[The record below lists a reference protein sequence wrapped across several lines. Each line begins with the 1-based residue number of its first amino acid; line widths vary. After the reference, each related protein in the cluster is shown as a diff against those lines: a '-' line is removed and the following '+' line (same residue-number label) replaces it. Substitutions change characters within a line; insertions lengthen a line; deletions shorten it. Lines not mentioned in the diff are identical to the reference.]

1 MGVELKDAACAET
14 KVIIA
19 LQIQEGREAMA
30 SKEYVDQYTKAG
42 TAVVLRLTQPWH
54 GSGRV
59 VNGDSAFASVTTAMA
74 CQDKGL
80 HFTGL
85 VKKATTM
92 FPKKYFDMQ
101 EYVNNG
107 SSETLTASI
116 DGNTF
121 IAPCWADTTRKYFIS
136 THNTTLDGNPHG
148 KKRWREI
155 DDNEEHGTEVVYQYT
170 KRTRLVHD
178 YFAAASVIDISNH
191 ARQSGLALETAWV
204 TQHWDHRVIST
215 ILGIIAFHMW
225 QHFHPQGKDYSHADF
240 TEEVAYRLLTSEEPP
255 ASEALDST
263 LLEPPSQITS
273 CIHVYKS
280 LSSLDVY
287 ISRGKSGLR
296 RCCECGSIAA
306 HYCPTCSD
314 VMDGKMV
321 TLSGLQRGSECLMKH
336 AAMQQ

>member
-1 MGVELKDAACAET
+1 MVT
-14 KVIIA
+14 V
-19 LQIQEGREAMA
+19 
-30 SKEYVDQYTKAG
+30 
-42 TAVVLRLTQPWH
+42 
-54 GSGRV
+54 
-59 VNGDSAFASVTTAMA
+59 FASGTTAIA
-74 CQDKGL
+74 CRDKGL

-85 VKKATTM
+85 VKTATTM

-121 IAPCWADTTRKYFIS
+121 IAHCWANTSRKYFIS

-155 DDNEEHGTEVVYQYT
+155 DDNKEHGTEVVYQYT

-178 YFAAASVIDISNH
+178 YFAAASVIDINNH
-191 ARQSGLALETAWV
+191 ARQSGLTLETAWV

-240 TEEVAYRLLTSEEPP
+240 TEEVAYHLLTSEEPS

-263 LLEPPSQITS
+263 INLGT
-273 CIHVYKS
+273 H
-280 LSSLDVY
+280 
-287 ISRGKSGLR
+287 R
-296 RCCECGSIAA
+296 
-306 HYCPTCSD
+306 
-314 VMDGKMV
+314 
-321 TLSGLQRGSECLMKH
+321 
-336 AAMQQ
+336 